1 MYTLV
6 IADDEN
12 IECISLKLLLQ
23 SEFPEISVVA
33 IAANGIELMN
43 AVAKYNPDIAL
54 VDVNMPGVSGLE
66 AIEMLRMKGFKETK
80 YIILTAYDEFTY
92 VQTALSLKVSEY
104 ILKPLKRDVIT
115 KILNETCKNIDI
127 RRRDQES
134 HELNEKVFSKMDDV
148 LEKEILYSILMG
160 EPDRSDF
167 ETFCEMNQ
175 CEFSRGVFITVVP
188 GESKEKFSR
197 DMKEQIRKF
206 MRNILKNMGTYLFS
220 MNDNHLYIM
229 VFVPQQ
235 LSSEEVQGWIENL
248 VAILV
253 NELLKQFGAAVR
265 AGISNIH
272 ESFEKLCLGYQ
283 ESRISLDTLPGQD
296 IVFYTQIQSV
306 AENMEKVD
314 LDKYRYSEKKIKNP
328 YIIQAVQYIHENY
341 SRDISLE
348 EIADHIG
355 ISSFHLSRTFKTEM
369 GIKLSEY
376 ITGIRM
382 DKALLLVKNTSM
394 TISEIGEQV
403 GYGNPTYFCRIF
415 KKNTGKTIGEIRKEK

>member
-33 IAANGIELMN
+33 IATNGIELMN

-188 GESKEKFSR
+188 GESKEKFSG

-314 LDKYRYSEKKIKNP
+314 LDKYRYFEKKIKNP

-394 TISEIGEQV
+394 TISEIGEQI